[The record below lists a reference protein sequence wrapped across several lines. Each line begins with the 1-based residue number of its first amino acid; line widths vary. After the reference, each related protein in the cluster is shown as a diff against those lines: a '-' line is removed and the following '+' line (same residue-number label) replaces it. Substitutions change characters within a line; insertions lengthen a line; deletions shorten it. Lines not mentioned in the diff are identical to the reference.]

1 MMIQVAATLS
11 GGSARPWRVLP
22 ASVLSPFHPQASERR
37 RRFRR
42 ELARRWDLLHL
53 EEERKPTGRRG

>member
-1 MMIQVAATLS
+1 MMVQVAANPGALLRP
-11 GGSARPWRVLP
+11 ARFVPPSIPNL
-22 ASVLSPFHPQASERR
+22 FHPHESDRR

>member
-1 MMIQVAATLS
+1 MMVQVAAHAGALLRPGRSTPAVPILS
-11 GGSARPWRVLP
+11 HPH
-22 ASVLSPFHPQASERR
+22 ASDRR

-42 ELARRWDLLHL
+42 ELARRWDLLQL

>member
-1 MMIQVAATLS
+1 MMIHVAAHPGAVL
-11 GGSARPWRVLP
+11 RPWRP
-22 ASVLSPFHPQASERR
+22 APPAAPNPFHPQATDRR

-42 ELARRWDLLHL
+42 ELARRWDLLQL

>member
-1 MMIQVAATLS
+1 MMVQVAAHPGVLLRPARSLTPAVPTLS
-11 GGSARPWRVLP
+11 
-22 ASVLSPFHPQASERR
+22 HPHESDRR

-42 ELARRWDLLHL
+42 ELARRWDLLQL